1 MYEILSI
8 NDVCISHDQRG
19 WFATIEAYIADM
31 VVVHPATLV
40 DPAEMGPALCI
51 GTLILDDPVAFKLLF
66 LNPIEADEQMS
77 LAEEVDN
84 WIISTGY

>member
-51 GTLILDDPVAFKLLF
+51 GTLILHDEAWIR
-66 LNPIEADEQMS
+66 PIEADEKMS
-77 LAEEVDN
+77 LAKEVDN
-84 WIISTGY
+84 WIISTDS

>member
-51 GTLILDDPVAFKLLF
+51 GTLILDDDAWVR
-66 LNPIEADEQMS
+66 PIAADEQMQ
-77 LAEEVDN
+77 LASEVDN
-84 WIISTGY
+84 WIISTGS